1 MAVHMFLLYLG
12 TISFITPPVAIASTI
27 AAGLAQAPQW
37 RAGIESMK
45 FGVILYFV
53 PFFFIYNSALMFD
66 APIGEIALVATTA
79 VVGILFIAA
88 ALQDYL
94 IGFGVLGAG
103 PVGISGRALVML
115 GGLALAAPPGRSEEH
130 TSELQ

>member
-1 MAVHMFLLYLG
+1 MAVHMFLLYWG

-79 VVGILFIAA
+79 V
-88 ALQDYL
+88 
-94 IGFGVLGAG
+94 
-103 PVGISGRALVML
+103 
-115 GGLALAAPPGRSEEH
+115 RSEERREGKECVSTCGSRWSPLH
-130 TSELQ
+130 

>member
-1 MAVHMFLLYLG
+1 MAVHMFLLYWG

-66 APIGEIALVATTA
+66 ATIGENTLVATIA
-79 VVGILFIAA
+79 VGAILFIAA
-88 ALQDYL
+88 ALPDYL
-94 IGFGVLGAG
+94 LRFGVVRAG
-103 PVGISGRALVML
+103 
-115 GGLALAAPPGRSEEH
+115 
-130 TSELQ
+130 